1 MLGWAAAAAS
11 ILLLVASSSPIA
23 AADGS
28 YFPLRAGNWWSYE
41 ELDDDGRPLSRE
53 TCAVLDAT
61 PAARLRHHRLPSRP
75 ADRDRGDL
83 DLRARHRHGA
93 AGARR
98 RAVRGGLPRR
108 RAGAAPVRR
117 RQGRALDAPLDRV
130 PRRGAL
136 RPRQL
141 R

>member
-11 ILLLVASSSPIA
+11 ILLLVASASPIA

-53 TCAVLDAT
+53 TWTVLDA
-61 PAARLRHHRLPSRP
+61 RP